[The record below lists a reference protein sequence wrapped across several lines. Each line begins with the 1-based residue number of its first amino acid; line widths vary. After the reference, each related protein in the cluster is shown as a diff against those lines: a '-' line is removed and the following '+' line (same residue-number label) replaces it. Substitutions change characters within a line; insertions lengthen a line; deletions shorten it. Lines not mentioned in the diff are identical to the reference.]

1 MKSIIAAVLVLAG
14 SGALFAA
21 ELQGF
26 QGIRFGMKVSEGKF
40 TGPDEDGDYS
50 FVPEGRKPDPAISY
64 FVSVTKKTK
73 RIYSVVISHEVPAEQ
88 AAAYLQAYV
97 KTIGDAY
104 GKVGRHVKPQT
115 EEWNNFYEAASATAD
130 GVLKNSYNVWLFEDS
145 KGAVC
150 QVVQMFLLKG
160 EESFTLNVS
169 AVDQKFSN
177 LDDTE
182 TAGGAVN
189 VVSSEKK
196 TENVRMMTSAAQGK
210 AQNGSSQSAM
220 SSDDEIATKLK
231 TFLGYEF
238 GKQYETLS
246 KLAPDVTTMDF
257 VLDKPF
263 RYITKGSGYGDNQ
276 KRLTSLVFKG
286 DFPDGMSLEDAKKEL
301 NAMADLLERK
311 YGIKMGPRIG
321 DGREYKSK
329 SEEVEIGVCLEERTF
344 RLYVENKRALSLG
357 RKIDALGADA
367 GADML

>member
-169 AVDQKFSN
+169 AVDQKLSD

-182 TAGGAVN
+182 TSGGAGEDAA
-189 VVSSEKK
+189 SGKGEKAEQQDK
-196 TENVRMMTSAAQGK
+196 VPVA
-210 AQNGSSQSAM
+210 SQSANGNAPELKSFYGFDFGKKLGNVM
-220 SSDDEIATKLK
+220 FRNETGNEYPGGRTCLDTPRRFLSYEKRAEVFTTPNDDEIYCVCLHSEVMAEEKCKELVK
-231 TFLGYEF
+231 
-238 GKQYETLS
+238 ETLS
-246 KLAPDVTTMDF
+246 VIQKNMASRL
-257 VLDKPF
+257 
-263 RYITKGSGYGDNQ
+263 RRQ
-276 KRLTSLVFKG
+276 KRRVSLAIRQRPYMSSNSRMQRLELCTLTWEAL
-286 DFPDGMSLEDAKKEL
+286 A
-301 NAMADLLERK
+301 
-311 YGIKMGPRIG
+311 
-321 DGREYKSK
+321 
-329 SEEVEIGVCLEERTF
+329 VE
-344 RLYVENKRALSLG
+344 
-357 RKIDALGADA
+357 
-367 GADML
+367 